1 MTTLPKVIYRFNVI
15 PIKSPTAFFTEL
27 EQQQKLQ
34 LIWKQKRHGQ
44 GNFEEKQKQTN
55 KKKSWTNQTLDFRL
69 YYRSL
74 VIKVVWYW
82 HKK

>member
-15 PIKSPTAFFTEL
+15 PIKLPTAFFTEL

-44 GNFEEKQKQTN
+44 GNLKEKQKQ
-55 KKKSWTNQTLDFRL
+55 KKKKRKSWINQTLDFRL
-69 YYRSL
+69 Y
-74 VIKVVWYW
+74 
-82 HKK
+82 

>member
-15 PIKSPTAFFTEL
+15 PIKLPTAFFTEL

-44 GNFEEKQKQTN
+44 GNFEEKQNQTN